1 MSTDEHHTKRDAR
14 EKIINDAIC
23 AKLGCHVGE
32 VRDAGK
38 GTSTNGKLLSSKNK

>member
-14 EKIINDAIC
+14 EKEINQKIAD
-23 AKLGCHVGE
+23 KLGCHVGE

-38 GTSTNGKLLSSKNK
+38 GTSTNGESFEK